1 MGCVAYVLVELNAYG
16 LRIICS
22 MLSRSTGR
30 HLRLEKFV
38 HDGDFVSSHG
48 EGDVAVVTSG
58 EQGGIVRH
66 GEDGRLPFAY
76 DGIETRDPR

>member
-1 MGCVAYVLVELNAYG
+1 MGCVAYVLVELNTDG

-30 HLRLEKFV
+30 NHRMGKVV
-38 HDGDFVSSHG
+38 HGDFVSFHG

-66 GEDGRLPFAY
+66 GEDGRLPFTY